1 MANGCVPSSSVK
13 TVPFRIHP
21 LLIPFLVATLMN
33 QLTPKNA
40 PHDFWPRESDL
51 LSVLDVP
58 LFHVAGNIL
67 HRRNLGF
74 LVGVHRRIGNA
85 FFTACQLLL

>member
-1 MANGCVPSSSVK
+1 MTKWRTDVSSIELREDCSLSN
-13 TVPFRIHP
+13 PP
-21 LLIPFLVATLMN
+21 LLIPFLVATLIN

-40 PHDFWPRESDL
+40 PDDFWPQESDL

-74 LVGVHRRIGNA
+74 LVGVHRRIGDA
-85 FFTACQLLL
+85 FFTAC